1 MSSPSKPVNIRSP
14 SLALDSAVVTP
25 PGTPDIRALRA
36 QYSGTPPV
44 PNIPVRCTPPVG
56 SYSGSTRGGSPS
68 ANLTSNDLF
77 SKLQRPSS
85 SAISVKSPAGAAGSG
100 SAADSTVV
108 DLDGPAAEDKVRLLR
123 RHLLFHGER
132 RSSRT
137 DLRSSNGSDQDT
149 HDLDEP
155 SAESSTQREV
165 SETFPIPYHAPGADV
180 T

>member
-1 MSSPSKPVNIRSP
+1 MSSPSKPVNIRSS
-14 SLALDSAVVTP
+14 SLALDSVAVTP
-25 PGTPDIRALRA
+25 SSTPDIRALRA

-44 PNIPVRCTPPVG
+44 PNIPARCTPPVG

-68 ANLTSNDLF
+68 ANLTSNELF
-77 SKLQRPSS
+77 SKVHRPSS
-85 SAISVKSPAGAAGSG
+85 SAISAKD
-100 SAADSTVV
+100 SAIVDS
-108 DLDGPAAEDKVRLLR
+108 DGPAAEDKVRVLR

-132 RSSRT
+132 RPSRT
-137 DLRSSNGSDQDT
+137 DLRASDGSDQDT

-155 SAESSTQREV
+155 SAESSTPLRSPREL